1 MSTDDTGSGTTD
13 TSDPTE
19 DPNVGQS
26 AGTESS
32 LSSWV
37 GPYVTDMLGRGAALA
52 DMPYEAYFGPLTAGE
67 SDLQKQAFA
76 GLAGLAMPEDMGA
89 YDPGSFTDF
98 DVQQNYMNPYIEGVL
113 DPQLAELRR
122 QAEMS
127 RVEQAGRLTR
137 AGAFGGSRQQLAD
150 SELTRNLLD
159 KVTQATGQAYSD
171 AFERGRDQFN
181 IEQNR
186 GMSAQEMANNYGL
199 RVLADQLAGGAQ
211 QRGIE
216 QEGIFADRA
225 QFEEER
231 DFPYKQVQYM
241 QSLLQGLPTTA
252 QSYSYVQ
259 PSQYSQVQGGYADVL
274 GYLEDLFPDLFG
286 GDKDN
291 SSGGN
296 NDGGGD

>member
-1 MSTDDTGSGTTD
+1 MTTDDTGSGTTD
-13 TSDPTE
+13 TPPPTE
-19 DPNVGQS
+19 DPNVGQQVGS
-26 AGTESS
+26 ESS

-37 GPYVTDMLGRGAALA
+37 GPYVTEMLGRGVALA

-67 SDLQKQAFA
+67 SDLQRQAFQGIA
-76 GLAGLAMPEDMGA
+76 GLATPEDMGA

-113 DPQLAELRR
+113 NPQLDELRR
-122 QAEMS
+122 QAELS

-150 SELTRNLLD
+150 SELTRALLD
-159 KVTQATGQAYSD
+159 KTTQATGQAYSD

-186 GMSAQEMANNYGL
+186 GLSAQEMANTYGL
-199 RVLADQLAGGAQ
+199 RVLADQLAAGAQ

-241 QSLLQGLPTTA
+241 QSLLQGLPLTA
-252 QSYSYVQ
+252 QSYSYAQ
-259 PSQYSQVQGGYADVL
+259 PSQFSQLQGGYADVL
-274 GYLEDLFPDLFG
+274 GYLKDLFPDLFG
-286 GDKDN
+286 DGN